1 MNGRCTNVR
10 VENREETALDI
21 NSFTPVRMLA
31 DCVGT
36 TEVLQYE
43 RGVSHGCST
52 CFAST
57 PHTCWLNCNSSDTV
71 GLTPQIC
78 KGNHDEPWRKS
89 LGRNTTGEH
98 EPFPYVAFLLSTA
111 QAPCAFSRGR

>member
-1 MNGRCTNVR
+1 
-10 VENREETALDI
+10 
-21 NSFTPVRMLA
+21 MLA
-31 DCVGT
+31 YFGNNNGHGKPHHEKHSNRSCQGIFSHRCLRKASAADPVITRLRGSAGIAGT

-78 KGNHDEPWRKS
+78 KG
-89 LGRNTTGEH
+89 
-98 EPFPYVAFLLSTA
+98 
-111 QAPCAFSRGR
+111 

>member
-1 MNGRCTNVR
+1 VYRS
-10 VENREETALDI
+10 ALDI

-43 RGVSHGCST
+43 RGGLHVCSV

-71 GLTPQIC
+71 GFTPYIC
-78 KGNHDEPWRKS
+78 KGNH
-89 LGRNTTGEH
+89 GEGC
-98 EPFPYVAFLLSTA
+98 PPLVLTSPLLLS
-111 QAPCAFSRGR
+111 QHRIC